1 MMIIPNT
8 LSLHLNLPTNNKSC
22 SRLNIGR
29 ELPFYGLSTAHGR
42 ARGAF
47 ALSARLWAAFSCQLV
62 FFFSVREKS
71 VIMEI

>member
-1 MMIIPNT
+1 MMMIPNT
-8 LSLHLNLPTNNKSC
+8 LSSRLNSLTIIKSC
-22 SRLNIGR
+22 SRLGKGR

-62 FFFSVREKS
+62 FSFSVREKS